1 MNAAAFFTYIINFSE
16 FKLVSFMAYTYNMN
30 MSMTQ
35 LKNPRWWPHFQVN
48 L

>member
-1 MNAAAFFTYIINFSE
+1 MNAAAFFTHIINFSE

-30 MSMTQ
+30 MTQ
-35 LKNPRWWPHFQVN
+35 LKNPRWQPHFQVN